1 MIVIE
6 FENVSKCY
14 QLGAGRSNLREA
26 IAHGVRKLFDSR
38 RSQARQAEPF
48 WAVKDVSFQVEQGE
62 VLGIIGHNGAG
73 KSTLLKLLS
82 RVTLPTSGRIR
93 RRGRMAALI
102 ELGAGF
108 HPELSGRENIYLN
121 GAILGLKRR
130 EIEAKFDD
138 IVEFAELGPF
148 IDTPIKRYSS
158 GMYVR
163 LAFAVAA
170 HVQADLLLVDEVLS
184 VGDGAFQS
192 KSLARMREL
201 RDNGATII
209 FVSHQ
214 MAAVQSFCSRVL
226 LMDHGRLIMSGKPAE
241 VVERYEQIQEVARRD
256 YFLKANAS
264 LIRDGAIQNGAG
276 YAPEADAYEA
286 IWKVELFDGSGHP
299 TNVLQQRGADLIVRC
314 HYCIPR
320 SHSIGVPIFSIQIRR
335 KSDGLVCCSPWT
347 SDPQQSGLCG
357 RGAFEARIRN
367 VMLAP
372 DAYVVEARIYDYLS
386 SRQPVVSDP
395 VPLLVPGDPV
405 PEDGIYAP
413 ETVWSPQTP
422 LPVAHERGRLD
433 GS

>member
-6 FENVSKCY
+6 FDHVSKCY
-14 QLGAGRSNLREA
+14 QLGETHSSLREA
-26 IAHGVRKLFDSR
+26 IVHGARRLFNSR
-38 RSQARQAEPF
+38 RIQKEQVAPF

-82 RVTLPTSGRIR
+82 RVTPPTSGRIH

-184 VGDGAFQS
+184 VGDGTFQS

-209 FVSHQ
+209 FVSHH

-226 LMDHGRLIMSGKPAE
+226 LMDHGRLIMSGKPAD
-241 VVERYEQIQEVARRD
+241 VVERYEQVQETARRD

-264 LIRDGAIQNGAG
+264 LVREGAIQNGADH
-276 YAPEADAYEA
+276 AFETDACEA
-286 IWKVELFDGSGHP
+286 IWVELFDGRGYPS
-299 TNVLQQRGADLIVRC
+299 NVLQQRGEDLIVRC
-314 HYCIPR
+314 HYCIPN
-320 SHSIGVPIFSIQIRR
+320 SHSVGVPIFSIQIRR
-335 KSDGLVCCSPWT
+335 RSDGLVCCSPWT

-357 RGAFEARIRN
+357 RGTFEARIKN

-372 DAYVVEARIYDYLS
+372 DAYMVEARVYDYLS
-386 SRQPVVSDP
+386 SRQPIVSDP

-413 ETVWSPQTP
+413 EVIWSPQTSI
-422 LPVAHERGRLD
+422 PVAPENWRLD
-433 GS
+433 EF

>member
-14 QLGAGRSNLREA
+14 QLGAGHSNLREA
-26 IAHGVRKLFDSR
+26 IAHGARSLFDSR

-82 RVTLPTSGRIR
+82 RVTPPTSGRIW

-138 IVEFAELGPF
+138 IVEFAELSPF

-170 HVQADLLLVDEVLS
+170 HVQADLLIVDEVLS

-192 KSLARMREL
+192 KSLTRMREL
-201 RDNGATII
+201 RDSGATII
-209 FVSHQ
+209 FVSHH

-226 LMDHGRLIMSGKPAE
+226 LMDHGRLIMSGKPSE
-241 VVERYEQIQEVARRD
+241 VIKRYEEMEEAARRD
-256 YFLKANAS
+256 YFLKMNAALVERGLAS
-264 LIRDGAIQNGAG
+264 NDGIASALNTNVCKAIC
-276 YAPEADAYEA
+276 
-286 IWKVELFDGSGHP
+286 KVELFDGNGHR
-299 TNVLQQRGADLIVRC
+299 TNVLHQRGDDLHVRC
-314 HYCIPR
+314 HYFIPD
-320 SHSIGVPIFSIQIRR
+320 SYTIGVPIFSIRIRR
-335 KSDGLVCCSPWT
+335 RSDNLVCCSPWT
-347 SDPQQSGLCG
+347 SDPQRLSLCG
-357 RGAFEARIRN
+357 RGIFDARIKN

-372 DAYVVEARIYDYLS
+372 DAYVVEAMIHDYLA
-386 SRQPVVSDP
+386 SRSPIVSDP

-413 ETVWSPQTP
+413 AVEWSLQPSP
-422 LPVAHERGRLD
+422 AVVAD
-433 GS
+433 IDA